1 MNGPIV
7 NGCMLSEMSE
17 QAETRVERKERTRRA
32 LLDGTLTLAAERG
45 FAALS
50 LREIARSAGIVPTA
64 FYRHFDSLDE
74 LGTALV
80 DEGVRQLRLALRHL
94 RRTPDARLAE
104 TVRFVFAQ
112 IAGRED
118 LYGFLIRERHGGA
131 PALRSAIASEMQLIT
146 RELVVDMSRI
156 PALDAWPTDDLELAA
171 DLIVSIVAD
180 HIADFVAAPLR
191 DRPQLVDRTVGQ
203 VRMIALGMAAWKPHT
218 A

>member
-1 MNGPIV
+1 MNGRIV

-80 DEGVRQLRLALRHL
+80 DEGVRQLRLALRQL

-131 PALRSAIASEMQLIT
+131 PALRTAIATEMQLIT
-146 RELVVDMSRI
+146 RELVVDISRI
-156 PALDAWPTDDLELAA
+156 PTLDAWPTDDLELAA
-171 DLIVSIVAD
+171 DLIVSTVAD

-218 A
+218 V